1 MIKVVNYNQVMQK
14 EIKEFIVSNMKK
26 ELDVMD
32 RKIFSKI
39 TEDLSNIEE
48 NYISKGGELLFAYD
62 MENKKI
68 VGTIAVTTENGF
80 SILKR
85 FYVDKDYRNRKIG
98 YLLYSKLEEI
108 IIAKGVKRI
117 YLTTGDELGSAHRF
131 YERNGWKIEKDNPGI
146 YLRDGAKLYKKNLT
160 KPKSDANIDVCTK
173 ADILVEA
180 IPHIRQFVGKIIVL
194 KYGGNA
200 MIDKVQR
207 ENVIKQIVL
216 LKMLGIKVV
225 LVHGGGV
232 HIEEELKRK
241 ELEEEFDGELKVIY
255 EKTSEETQKEIIGET
270 NAEIVRLLELQYC
283 KAIGISGNDNN
294 AIKYKKNKKD
304 INGLKEIKSIDKK
317 LILNLLEKDYIPVI
331 SPIGVDCDGNLYND
345 VNADTIAAEIAIKLK
360 AKKILLLTNIDG
372 IIDKKGNVIS
382 LIKKEKIQE
391 LIDNGT
397 IIDGMIPKVEACI
410 KCLENGVERTHIL
423 NGSKRNT
430 IIYELLS
437 DHGIGT
443 MIV

>member
-62 MENKKI
+62 MQNKKI

-146 YLRDGAKLYKKNLT
+146 FLRDGAKLYKKNLAKT
-160 KPKSDANIDVCTK
+160 KSDENVDVCTK

-180 IPHIRQFVGKIIVL
+180 IPHIRQFVGKIMVL

-225 LVHGGGV
+225 VVHGGGV
-232 HIEEELKRK
+232 HIEEEIKKK
-241 ELEEEFDGELKVIY
+241 EIEEEFDGKLKVVY
-255 EKTSEETQKEIIGET
+255 EKTPEQEVLGET
-270 NAEIVRLLELQYC
+270 NAEIVKLLELQYC
-283 KAIGISGNDNN
+283 KAIGMSGNDNN
-294 AIKYKKNKKD
+294 AIKYKKSKKD
-304 INGLKEIKSIDKK
+304 SNGIQELKSIDKK
-317 LILNLLEKDYIPVI
+317 SILNLIDNDYIPVI

-391 LIDNGT
+391 LINDGT
-397 IIDGMIPKVEACI
+397 IVDGMIPKVEACI
-410 KCLENGVERTHIL
+410 RCLENGVERTHIL

-437 DHGIGT
+437 DKGIGT